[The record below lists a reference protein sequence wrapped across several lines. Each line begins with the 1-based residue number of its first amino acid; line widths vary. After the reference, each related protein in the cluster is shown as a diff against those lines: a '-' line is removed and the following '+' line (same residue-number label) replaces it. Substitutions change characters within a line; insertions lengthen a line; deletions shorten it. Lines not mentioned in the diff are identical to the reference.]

1 MVRTMN
7 NTTKENSQQAQAQA
21 QSISDP
27 SSIGQE
33 ESDGVVEKTS
43 FLRIVRTSIMGIVNV
58 FFPRTVLKVMLIY
71 FTWITVHYLAA
82 YLYIHFCAHLS
93 WTGYIMSAILVP
105 APHCEGLRWI
115 IYNGAIKIQGMW
127 ILLGGYILHF
137 IEYLVSV

>member
-7 NTTKENSQQAQAQA
+7 VSKNHLV
-21 QSISDP
+21 SDP
-27 SSIGQE
+27 PCPMEE
-33 ESDGVVEKTS
+33 ESDEEVENQS
-43 FLRIVRTSIMGIVNV
+43 FLQMVWNSIIGIVNLL
-58 FFPRTVLKVMLIY
+58 FPRTVLKVMLIY
-71 FTWITVHYLAA
+71 FTWISVHYLAA

-105 APHCEGLRWI
+105 APHCEGLRWN

-137 IEYLVSV
+137 IEKIVSV

>member
-1 MVRTMN
+1 MN
-7 NTTKENSQQAQAQA
+7 NTTKENSQQAQAQ
-21 QSISDP
+21 SMSDS

-33 ESDGVVEKTS
+33 ESDGVVENAS
-43 FLRIVRTSIMGIVNV
+43 FLRRVRTSIMGIVNV

-137 IEYLVSV
+137 VEYLVSV